1 MTKTKSLNCIAIL
14 MPGDMGHGC
23 ATVFRQHGMRVIT
36 CLNGRSQRTRA
47 LAKKAGLE
55 DMPTLGDVMQT
66 ADLILSILPPEYAV
80 QQAQE
85 AATAM
90 KAAKAYPDY
99 VDCNAISPT
108 TAKKVA
114 SAFDYMPVNFIDGG
128 LIGLN
133 PVKENE
139 GTRLYVSGKATTL
152 VRQLD
157 GRGLVVRD
165 LGGEIGRASAMKMV
179 YASSTKGAFSLF
191 AAVAVMAEL
200 TGLRDEL
207 FQELSESQ
215 PNTLASIERMLP
227 RIPLDANR
235 WIFEMDEIASTYE
248 SLGVTSHFHK
258 GAGDI
263 MQLANRTPLATRT
276 RETAIHDLALT
287 DVLRHYVDA
296 INQNEGQTEK
306 QKPTR

>member
-1 MTKTKSLNCIAIL
+1 MTETKSLNCIAIL

-36 CLNGRSQRTRA
+36 CLNGRSQRTRT
-47 LAKKAGLE
+47 LAKKAGLV

-108 TAKKVA
+108 TTKKVA

-139 GTRLYVSGKATTL
+139 ATRLYVSGKATAL

-165 LGGEIGRASAMKMV
+165 LGDEIGRASAMKMV

-215 PNTLASIERMLP
+215 PNTLDSIERMLP

-248 SLGVTSHFHK
+248 SLGLTSHFHK

>member
-1 MTKTKSLNCIAIL
+1 MTETKSLNCIAIL

-36 CLNGRSQRTRA
+36 CLKGRSQRTRA

-90 KAAKAYPDY
+90 KAAKAYHDY

-179 YASSTKGAFSLF
+179 YASSTKGAFTLF

-296 INQNEGQTEK
+296 INQNEGPTEK

>member
-1 MTKTKSLNCIAIL
+1 MTETESLNCIAIL

-36 CLNGRSQRTRA
+36 CLNGRSQRTRT

-55 DMPTLGDVMQT
+55 DTPTLGDVMQT

-114 SAFDYMPVNFIDGG
+114 SAFDHMPVNFIDGG

-139 GTRLYVSGKATTL
+139 GTRLYVSGKATAL

-157 GRGLVVRD
+157 GRGLLVRD
-165 LGGEIGRASAMKMV
+165 LGDEIGRASAMKMV

-248 SLGVTSHFHK
+248 SFGVTPHFHT

-263 MQLANRTPLATRT
+263 MQIANRTPLATGT
-276 RETAIHDLALT
+276 RETAIHDLALA
-287 DVLRHYVDA
+287 DVLRHYVEA
-296 INQNEGQTEK
+296 IEQNKGQTEK
-306 QKPTR
+306 QKPTK

>member
-1 MTKTKSLNCIAIL
+1 
-14 MPGDMGHGC
+14 
-23 ATVFRQHGMRVIT
+23 
-36 CLNGRSQRTRA
+36 
-47 LAKKAGLE
+47 
-55 DMPTLGDVMQT
+55 
-66 ADLILSILPPEYAV
+66 
-80 QQAQE
+80 
-85 AATAM
+85 
-90 KAAKAYPDY
+90 
-99 VDCNAISPT
+99 
-108 TAKKVA
+108 
-114 SAFDYMPVNFIDGG
+114 MPVNFIDGG

-165 LGGEIGRASAMKMV
+165 LGSEIGRASAMKMV
-179 YASSTKGAFSLF
+179 YASSTKGAFTLF

-248 SLGVTSHFHK
+248 SFGVTSHFHK

-263 MQLANRTPLATRT
+263 MQIANRTPLATGT

-287 DVLRHYVDA
+287 DVLRHYVEA
-296 INQNEGQTEK
+296 IKQNKG
-306 QKPTR
+306 

>member
-1 MTKTKSLNCIAIL
+1 MTEPKQVNTIAIL

-23 ATVFRQHGMRVIT
+23 ALVFRQNGLRVVT
-36 CLNGRSQRTRA
+36 CLAGRSQRTRH

-55 DMPTLGDVMQT
+55 ITPSLSVLVKT
-66 ADLILSILPPEYAV
+66 ADLILSILPPEHAV
-80 QQAQE
+80 EQAFHVAE
-85 AATAM
+85 AM
-90 KAAKAYPDY
+90 KAANTFPDY
-99 VDCNAISPT
+99 VDCNAISPA

-114 SAFDYMPVNFIDGG
+114 AVFDGLATNFVDGG
-128 LIGLN
+128 IIGQN
-133 PVKENE
+133 PIKEA
-139 GTRLYVSGKATTL
+139 GLTRLYVSGAETAL

-157 GRGLVVRD
+157 GRGMVVRY
-165 LGGEIGRASAMKMV
+165 LGSEIGRASAMKMV

-215 PNTLASIERMLP
+215 PNTLATIKRMVP

-235 WIFEMDEIASTYE
+235 WIFEMAEIASTYE
-248 SLGVTSHFHK
+248 SFGITSNFHK

-263 MQLANRTPLATRT
+263 MHLANHTPLAART
-276 RETAIHDLALT
+276 RETTGDNLALS
-287 DVLRHYVDA
+287 DVLQQYIDA
-296 INQNEGQTEK
+296 MGLIERQNKKTTK
-306 QKPTR
+306 TK

>member
-1 MTKTKSLNCIAIL
+1 MTETKSLNCIAIL

-36 CLNGRSQRTRA
+36 CLNGRSHHTRT

-55 DMPTLGDVMQT
+55 DMPTLGDVMKT

-133 PVKENE
+133 PLKENE

-179 YASSTKGAFSLF
+179 YASSTKGAFTLY

-248 SLGVTSHFHK
+248 SFGVTSHFHK

-287 DVLRHYVDA
+287 DVLRLYVDV
-296 INQNEGQTEK
+296 INQDKG
-306 QKPTR
+306 

>member
-1 MTKTKSLNCIAIL
+1 MTETKSLNCIAIL

-36 CLNGRSQRTRA
+36 CLSGRSQRTRA
-47 LAKKAGLE
+47 LAKKAGLD

-157 GRGLVVRD
+157 GRGLLVRD

-179 YASSTKGAFSLF
+179 YASSTKGAFTLF

-248 SLGVTSHFHK
+248 SFGVTSHFHK

-276 RETAIHDLALT
+276 RETAIHDLSLT
-287 DVLRHYVDA
+287 DVLQNYVDV
-296 INQNEGQTEK
+296 INREK
-306 QKPTR
+306 G